1 LQIKVLKST
10 FITLQNLKKCRYLD
24 EARLPPTASP
34 EQMDILRS
42 AFREGRVKVLGRALN
57 WMTGVWNVSVDA
69 FIKDIFDHLETGGR
83 IFRKLEQNSA
93 RLLPN
98 KFQASVW
105 IREPNDDDDYD
116 DGTVYVELIITENE
130 VILICNTH
138 EHEAGIRRLPH

>member
-1 LQIKVLKST
+1 
-10 FITLQNLKKCRYLD
+10 
-24 EARLPPTASP
+24 
-34 EQMDILRS
+34 MDILRS